1 MFSLTDKIA
10 TGAQRNA
17 GASLFN
23 HGSPYASAGITP
35 PDSSNGLLVEIA
47 KGHLPQSVVTAQAD
61 AAVRP
66 DDELGERIAAT
77 GGYGLRGRR
86 AVGRVAPTAG
96 QHTGGIAQL
105 YAYIFAGYEALSLIC
120 AAILANFL
128 YILMQFGKRIVIVDG
143 KLIKIRH

>member
-1 MFSLTDKIA
+1 M
-10 TGAQRNA
+10 
-17 GASLFN
+17 
-23 HGSPYASAGITP
+23 PEGI
-35 PDSSNGLLVEIA
+35 VA
-47 KGHLPQSVVTAQAD
+47 AQAD
-61 AAVRP
+61 TAVRP
-66 DDELGERIAAT
+66 DDELLKGIETT

-105 YAYIFAGYEALSLIC
+105 YTYLFAGDEAFPLIC
-120 AAILANFL
+120 SAIRADFL